1 MKLYRNKHVPHPEAE
16 VFSYKLFRSV
26 RALTQSS
33 LIYTARHSLDPPSD
47 KYQIKD

>member
-16 VFSYKLFRSV
+16 VSSYKLFRSV